1 MTPAPHG
8 QPSTPP
14 TSDAETFAWL
24 PDHQTHV
31 LESLGHIDDQLHA
44 VAVLLQDYSRDGAFD
59 LREEVDGSQVRVI
72 VERVQ
77 PIPAAVSRGAADILN
92 ALRNLLEH
100 VVYAEVE
107 HALGRPL
114 DEAESR
120 ALEMPVAD
128 TSSNFD
134 KWLNHKWRRDLP
146 LLGRDGILAQKLRA
160 LQPFEWTVDGTA
172 PLRLL
177 ADYTNATKHR
187 KPAAVAVLVGKV
199 VADYEISGLSVLSPV
214 GEPAQVGDVIVTAP
228 RSPRVGV
235 DVWPLIAIRR
245 APTGWRVLVPELAHL
260 EQWVRETAVPL
271 LLGLSEGQD
280 LPAATN
286 VLVGNDDMRSAA
298 AAATDAPAAIRNL
311 QKLTAEGVILPGFRD
326 ILHRACT
333 SDTERRA
340 VDGWLESLSDADL
353 IRRWERFVATRGDLE
368 RYSTAAGQL
377 VRIASRWALDRQ
389 GPADAPPHA

>member
-8 QPSTPP
+8 QPPTHS
-14 TSDAETFAWL
+14 TSDAETLSWL

-59 LREEVDGSQVRVI
+59 LREEIDGSQIRVI
-72 VERVQ
+72 IERVK

-120 ALEMPVAD
+120 ALEMPVTD
-128 TSSNFD
+128 TSPNFD

-146 LLGRDGILAQKLRA
+146 LLGSDGVLTQKLRA
-160 LQPFEWTVDGTA
+160 LQPFDWTGDGTS

-199 VADYEISGLSVLSPV
+199 VADYDISGLSVLSPV

-245 APTGWRVLVPELAHL
+245 ATADWRVLVPELAHL
-260 EQWVRETAVPL
+260 EQWVREIALPL
-271 LLGLSEGQD
+271 LLGLTEGQD
-280 LPAATN
+280 LPASTD

-298 AAATDAPAAIRNL
+298 ASATDAPAAIRNL
-311 QKLTAEGVILPGFRD
+311 QKLTAEGVILPGLRD
-326 ILHRACT
+326 VLHRACF
-333 SDTERRA
+333 SDAERSA
-340 VDGWLESLSDADL
+340 VDGWLESLDDVDL
-353 IRRWERFVATRGDLE
+353 IRRWERFVAAPSDLG
-368 RYSTAAGQL
+368 RYSNPAGQL
-377 VRIASRWALDRQ
+377 VRIASRWALR
-389 GPADAPPHA
+389 